1 MAVAETAQLVAEL
14 SLRDQLSGRVGNVNR
29 SLNGLDAASRKA
41 GRSIGLLGHTLS
53 TALGVGVERVVEGGI
68 RSLIS
73 SIQSGV
79 AGAQE
84 LEAQQAQTQAA
95 IKSTG
100 GVAGVTADQVRKL
113 AEQYESLNATIDDKV
128 IQSAENMLLTFT
140 KVDKRAFEP
149 AIKAALDMNTRMGGG
164 EQGLQG
170 TLIQVGKAL
179 QDPIRGVTAL
189 RRVGVQL
196 SDAQLKQIKQLVAQN
211 KLYDAQK
218 IILRELNTEFGGS
231 FLAQGETDA
240 AKAAKLTDSL
250 DDLKIAMAQGL
261 MPGIR
266 NVRDALTD
274 LFSDPQTVADVK
286 HFGET
291 LAGFLTRE
299 NIDRGVQGVKDL
311 FGFLKTVPWGAIGA
325 GLKIS
330 ADATQ
335 SIVGAFL
342 KLPPQAQTA
351 IVVGF
356 AANKL
361 SGGILTDLAGGLLGG
376 AAGGLGRR
384 IFGGGRGAAGIA
396 AGAAGGLLGQ
406 GATPANP
413 LYVAVVNGGI
423 PGTDI
428 PGGVAGAA
436 GKGGGIAALLRGA
449 IPATLLAAMV
459 AEAVRET
466 GQFADIN
473 NQLGGLGLTSAEIAA
488 VKSANSEH
496 RPGERRTAIDAKAIE
511 TGTAKLQQLGLQLVQ
526 KSDGTFQLLQKNV
539 LGGGAEVGKRTAG
552 MAAQTAAQT
561 AKTTT
566 EQTLKNLGFTP
577 NMGPKDRKPILEQG
591 KRTGTDL
598 FGEQALA
605 VFRQAANP
613 KDPKVFG
620 EISRHITEL
629 RDIEKTYL
637 RAGNVEAARHAQR
650 TIEKMEKLI
659 GVTSRDDSRSKAA
672 IDKLASQQNHHASVN
687 AARTAAMLMASRQ
700 SAAKLAA
707 IPPHLSRIEGADA
720 KTAANTNEIKHKR
733 FDPTVNVNVSTN
745 ISISNVERKI
755 IQMRTAAGHGFTE
768 R

>member
-351 IVVGF
+351 IVAGF
-356 AANKL
+356 AVNKL

-423 PGTDI
+423 PGGDL
-428 PGGVAGAA
+428 PFGPAVPGAA
-436 GKGGGIAALLRGA
+436 GGGLLGKALGAGQFLVNRVIFPVAAGIA
-449 IPATLLAAMV
+449 LANV
-459 AEAVRET
+459 VREVAGLT
-466 GQFADIN
+466 PEESAARQSRGQFGPRTSGQHLPAPEN
-473 NQLGGLGLTSAEIAA
+473 SLT
-488 VKSANSEH
+488 
-496 RPGERRTAIDAKAIE
+496 
-511 TGTAKLQQLGLQLVQ
+511 
-526 KSDGTFQLLQKNV
+526 V
-539 LGGGAEVGKRTAG
+539 LGGGAEVAKRAAG
-552 MAAQTAAQT
+552 MAAMTAAAT